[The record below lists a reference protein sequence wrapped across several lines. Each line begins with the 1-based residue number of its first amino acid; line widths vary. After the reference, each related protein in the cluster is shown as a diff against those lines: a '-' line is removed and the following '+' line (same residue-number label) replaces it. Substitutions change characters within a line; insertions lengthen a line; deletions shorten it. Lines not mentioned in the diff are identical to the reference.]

1 MMATSKQR
9 AAAPDDLSAE
19 GGREPPDGT
28 AAPARVN
35 KSEAIRGEARAI
47 IDAGGQ
53 PRPSEIVRALESQGI
68 DVAAAMVSTVLKK
81 MGLQRRPRRAKATSP
96 ATPRNATPR
105 QAAPREAPS
114 RKDVAPRR
122 EPVPAGSFTL
132 EQLIAAKQFVETVG
146 SPRQAMALLDALDR
160 LM

>member
-9 AAAPDDLSAE
+9 AAAPDDSSAE
-19 GGREPPDGT
+19 GGREPPDDT

-81 MGLQRRPRRAKATSP
+81 MGLQRRPRRAKAAGP
-96 ATPRNATPR
+96 ALPR

-122 EPVPAGSFTL
+122 EPVPAESFTL